1 MAGSLDLWWVSAKLW
16 RSMRYTQK
24 QLAMTCLL
32 IAAQLCVI
40 VFGHGRVVICRD
52 DGGPTHIELVRQ
64 ESCSVRDDAAWDRVA
79 GSFDEAFGE
88 ALGEAS
94 WVQCTISCVDEV
106 FGLTYTLASARRAI
120 QGGADGFEPTSTIA
134 MLSMLMTRDSGGLV
148 ARAESQFV
156 VDGPGGY
163 LASLRSTVLVL

>member
-1 MAGSLDLWWVSAKLW
+1 
-16 RSMRYTQK
+16 MRRTQK
-24 QLAMTCLL
+24 QLAMACLL
-32 IAAQLCVI
+32 IAAQLCVV

-64 ESCSVRDDAAWDRVA
+64 ESCSVRDGVAWDRVA
-79 GSFDEAFGE
+79 GSFDEA
-88 ALGEAS
+88 LGGGSS

-120 QGGADGFEPTSTIA
+120 QGGADDGFEPTSTIA
-134 MLSMLMTRDSGGLV
+134 LLSMSMTRDSGGLV
-148 ARAESQFV
+148 ARAESRFV

-163 LASLRSTVLVL
+163 LSSLRSTVLIL